1 MPIYQHKNT
10 FTNSQDNTSLLA
22 TSNPEQAPS
31 NAIAE
36 VQDKDFKIA
45 MNVFKVPK
53 EDMKKPMKTQTVEW
67 KEENS

>member
-36 VQDKDFKIA
+36 AQDKDFNA
-45 MNVFKVPK
+45 TNMFKVPK
-53 EDMKKPMKTQTVEW
+53 EDMKKPTKTQTVEW
-67 KEENS
+67 NEENS